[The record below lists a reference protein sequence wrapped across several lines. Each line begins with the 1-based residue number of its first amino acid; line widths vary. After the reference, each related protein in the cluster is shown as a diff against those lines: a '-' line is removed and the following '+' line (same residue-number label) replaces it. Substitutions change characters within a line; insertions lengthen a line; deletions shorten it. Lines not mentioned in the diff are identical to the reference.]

1 VSVRARALAAALA
14 RPRPAT
20 TCAPRG
26 PLRRLVPPA
35 EHARRIARV
44 RALIGAGEI
53 YQANLSHR
61 LERDVGGDPL
71 ALYRRLAALHPA
83 PFAAYVRAGGAA
95 LLSASPELL
104 LELEPGPP
112 SSPRSARARTR
123 PIKGTAAR
131 APDPALDRARAAA
144 LLASE
149 KDLAELAMIVDL
161 ERNDLGRI
169 AVPGGVAVSGF
180 PTLESYASVHHLAA
194 DVVARVRPDVDAVAC
209 LAALFPGGSVTGA
222 PKLRSMEVIAEL
234 EQEGRGFAY
243 GALVAL
249 DTRGALTASLL
260 IRTLIWRARGGGE
273 VTFRVGGGITW
284 GSDAAAEEAEAAAKG
299 VLLARAL
306 EGQEAGA
313 KR

>member
-1 VSVRARALAAALA
+1 
-14 RPRPAT
+14 
-20 TCAPRG
+20 
-26 PLRRLVPPA
+26 
-35 EHARRIARV
+35 
-44 RALIGAGEI
+44 
-53 YQANLSHR
+53 
-61 LERDVGGDPL
+61 
-71 ALYRRLAALHPA
+71 
-83 PFAAYVRAGGAA
+83 
-95 LLSASPELL
+95 
-104 LELEPGPP
+104 
-112 SSPRSARARTR
+112 
-123 PIKGTAAR
+123 
-131 APDPALDRARAAA
+131 
-144 LLASE
+144 
-149 KDLAELAMIVDL
+149 MIVDL